1 MKTKATVLASL
12 ILLAASFP
20 LPAKKNPPRP
30 FFLQTSITFN
40 GVEIPEGMYEL
51 TLESS
56 NSGVRVNLW
65 NDGKFVAT
73 APGAWVKNGTK
84 YTEDCALLR
93 VNSDGSRSL
102 VEIRFAG
109 GAKSIVLDKPAR
121 TIPITAKK

>member
-1 MKTKATVLASL
+1 MKTKRTVLATL
-12 ILLAASFP
+12 ILLGASFP

-30 FFLQTSITFN
+30 FFLQTPITFN
-40 GVEIPEGMYEL
+40 GVEIPEGRYEL

-56 NSGVRVNLW
+56 NSGVRVTLW

-73 APGAWVKNGTK
+73 APGAWVKNGMK

-102 VEIRFAG
+102 LEIRFAG
-109 GAKSIVLDKPAR
+109 AAKSIVLDNPAA
-121 TIPITAKK
+121 TIRVAAKK

>member
-1 MKTKATVLASL
+1 MKTKAAVLATL
-12 ILLAASFP
+12 ILLAASFA

-30 FFLQTSITFN
+30 FFLQTPITFN

-56 NSGVRVNLW
+56 NSGARVTLW
-65 NDGKFVAT
+65 KDGKFVAT
-73 APGAWVKNGTK
+73 APGAWVKNGMK
-84 YTEDCALLR
+84 YTENCALLR

-109 GAKSIVLDKPAR
+109 VAKSIVLDKPAA
-121 TIPITAKK
+121 TIPIIAKK